1 MRKIK
6 EILRLRYE
14 LEIGV
19 RQIARSL
26 SVAHR
31 HRERPP

>member
-1 MRKIK
+1 MNKIK

-26 SVAHR
+26 FRRTA
-31 HRERPP
+31 P